1 MKFTSLF
8 LIQLFIE
15 REKIFSV
22 VMIHQHNSDTGVII
36 KKIINMYVVEKK
48 KTKNG
53 ISRNLQET
61 PVIITHLQRLITENK
76 MKLLLKNEVSETWR
90 EIS

>member
-1 MKFTSLF
+1 
-8 LIQLFIE
+8 
-15 REKIFSV
+15 
-22 VMIHQHNSDTGVII
+22 MIHQHNSDTGVII

-61 PVIITHLQRLITENK
+61 PVIIRTHLQRLITENK
-76 MKLLLKNEVSETWR
+76 MKLLLKNEVSETWP